1 MIEVDVE
8 SRSAEWFAL
17 REGIPTASEFY
28 KIITPRTGQLSA
40 QADLYIGELI
50 AEMIVK
56 PDDVDSHW
64 MERGRRLEQEA
75 IDWYSFHT
83 DTDVQPGGI
92 IFLNDKSAAV
102 SPDSRIGSKGLL
114 EVKCL
119 KPSHHVNYLLQG
131 HLPSEFRPQTHG
143 ALYISQREWLD
154 FVLYCPG
161 FKHLLVRVVPDDYTE
176 RVATALWQF
185 INRLNAAKSRI
196 FEGVV

>member
-1 MIEVDVE
+1 MIEIDVE
-8 SRSAEWFAL
+8 PRSAEWFAL

-102 SPDSRIGSKGLL
+102 SPDSKIGTDGLL

-119 KPSHHVNYLLQG
+119 KPSHHVNYLLLG
-131 HLPSEFRPQTHG
+131 NLPSEFRPQTHG
-143 ALYISQREWLD
+143 ALYISQRKWLD

-161 FKHLLVRVVPDDYTE
+161 FKQLLVRVVPNDYTE

-196 FEGVV
+196 FEDK